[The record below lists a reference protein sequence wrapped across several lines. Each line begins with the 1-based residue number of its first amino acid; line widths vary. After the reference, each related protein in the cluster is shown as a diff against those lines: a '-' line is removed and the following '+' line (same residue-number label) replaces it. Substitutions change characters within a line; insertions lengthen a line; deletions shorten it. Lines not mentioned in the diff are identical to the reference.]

1 MQKNS
6 PRQKSIRI
14 RKNSSQ
20 RPLGV
25 DLHRDSFLVC
35 VREEGQSQL
44 SRWSLDRVQ
53 EFAETLRPSDE
64 LAASFGLVPRVE
76 QSNRSEPHGRIPRRG
91 HKLARTPLVPC
102 ALIAKR
108 YSPFRHRF

>member
-108 YSPFRHRF
+108 